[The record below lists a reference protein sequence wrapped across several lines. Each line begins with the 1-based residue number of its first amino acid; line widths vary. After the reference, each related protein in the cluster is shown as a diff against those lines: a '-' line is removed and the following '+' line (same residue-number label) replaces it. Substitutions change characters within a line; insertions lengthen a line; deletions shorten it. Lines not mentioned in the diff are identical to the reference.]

1 MWRSDTSQPR
11 NFYMWGSTSWKGPS
25 GDSEWLG
32 EARQP
37 VTFWFE
43 SSEGDF
49 FFFFG
54 GGGGSLP
61 VGWLLLLLPFG
72 FIQIC
77 LFVEVRPAVG
87 SSAGKAAA
95 FNCSLL
101 WSMGEKEASWL
112 VLHNSAF
119 FILFYFFLANAHA
132 HGGAHTWMRAS
143 MWRIIEHTRPNVLLQ
158 LLT

>member
-1 MWRSDTSQPR
+1 MRQHIL
-11 NFYMWGSTSWKGPS
+11 KGPRAAIVSDRVKPVSQSPS
-25 GDSEWLG
+25 GLNHQKEILG
-32 EARQP
+32 G
-37 VTFWFE
+37 W
-43 SSEGDF
+43 
-49 FFFFG
+49 
-54 GGGGSLP
+54 GGGSLP

-112 VLHNSAF
+112 ALHNSAF
-119 FILFYFFLANAHA
+119 FFFFF
-132 HGGAHTWMRAS
+132 
-143 MWRIIEHTRPNVLLQ
+143 
-158 LLT
+158 